1 MRYASAVVGLVVAAG
16 AVAGIV
22 RPDSGVIAAQAA
34 GQMPPPAPQARQMPL
49 FAVDPAW
56 PQLPNKWV
64 LGQTPGIAVDRH
76 DHVWILHRPR
86 TVPEDKRAQA
96 APAVIEFDEK
106 GKFVNA
112 WGGPGTGFDWP
123 DSEHG
128 IFVDYKDNVW
138 IGGSSPTSNS
148 LTQRSDDMLVKFTRK
163 GKFLLQIGGPDKS
176 RGNADQASVNK
187 PADAFVYQKT
197 NELFVADGYGNRRV
211 IVFDADTGAFK
222 RMWGAFGNAPI
233 DAPQAA
239 ARGAAP
245 AGGTAPA
252 AGNTAPA
259 AGAAAPAGGAAAPA
273 AGARGAPPLD
283 TTGDGSP
290 QFGGPVHSVKVS
302 NDGIVYVADRPNR
315 RIQLFDVGGK
325 YQRQMFINRAGPSTN
340 SVAGLAFSPDQQQR
354 FLYVADYGNSKL
366 LVVERATLEVLYQF
380 GGLGEERGRFR
391 GPHHVAADSKGNL
404 YVVEVSPGNRAQR
417 FVFKGLSATPPP
429 DAVK

>member
-1 MRYASAVVGLVVAAG
+1 
-16 AVAGIV
+16 
-22 RPDSGVIAAQAA
+22 
-34 GQMPPPAPQARQMPL
+34 
-49 FAVDPAW
+49 
-56 PQLPNKWV
+56 
-64 LGQTPGIAVDRH
+64 
-76 DHVWILHRPR
+76 
-86 TVPEDKRAQA
+86 
-96 APAVIEFDEK
+96 
-106 GKFVNA
+106 
-112 WGGPGTGFDWP
+112 
-123 DSEHG
+123 
-128 IFVDYKDNVW
+128 
-138 IGGSSPTSNS
+138 
-148 LTQRSDDMLVKFTRK
+148 MLVKFTSK

-222 RMWGAFGNAPI
+222 RMWGAFGNAPV
-233 DAPQAA
+233 DAPPAA

-245 AGGTAPA
+245 AAGGTAPAGGTPPAGRATAPA

-259 AGAAAPAGGAAAPA
+259 AGGSAPAAGNPAPAAGNPAPAGGAP

-315 RIQLFDVGGK
+315 RIQLYDVAGK
-325 YQRQMFINRAGPSTN
+325 YQRQMFINRPGPSSN
-340 SVAGLAFSPDQQQR
+340 SVAGLAFSPDRQQR
-354 FLYVADYGNSKL
+354 FLYVADYGNSRL

-380 GGLGEERGRFR
+380 GGLGEEPGRFR

-417 FVFKGLSATPPP
+417 FVLKGLVTTPPP
-429 DAVK
+429 DALK

>member
-1 MRYASAVVGLVVAAG
+1 MRQYAIAVVCVSVAAG
-16 AVAGIV
+16 IAAGTV
-22 RPDSGVIAAQAA
+22 RPDAGLGAAQA
-34 GQMPPPAPQARQMPL
+34 ARQMPL
-49 FAVDPAW
+49 FAVDTTW
-56 PQLPNKWV
+56 PRLPNNWV

-86 TVPEDKRAQA
+86 TVPEAQRAQA
-96 APAVIEFDEK
+96 APAVLEFDER
-106 GKFVNA
+106 GRFVNA
-112 WGGPGTGFDWP
+112 WGGPGAGFDWP

-148 LTQRSDDMLVKFTRK
+148 LTQRSDDMLVKFTSK
-163 GKFLLQIGGPDKS
+163 GRFLLQIGGPDKS
-176 RGNADQASVNK
+176 KGNSDQTSVNK

-211 IVFDADTGAFK
+211 IVFDADTGAYR
-222 RMWGAFGNAPI
+222 RMWGAFGNPPV
-233 DAPQAA
+233 DAPQP

-245 AGGTAPA
+245 AGRAGTPA
-252 AGNTAPA
+252 A
-259 AGAAAPAGGAAAPA
+259 AGPAAAPPAG
-273 AGARGAPPLD
+273 RGAPPLD

-315 RIQLFDVGGK
+315 RIQLFDLSGK
-325 YQRQMFINRAGPSTN
+325 YQKQVFINRAGPSSN
-340 SVAGLAFSPDQQQR
+340 SVAGLTFSPDRQQR
-354 FLYVADYGNSKL
+354 FLYVADYGNSRL
-366 LVVERATLEVLYQF
+366 LVLDRATLEVLYQF
-380 GGLGEERGRFR
+380 GGLGEEPGRFR

-417 FVFKGLSATPPP
+417 FVYKGLGSSPPP
-429 DAVK
+429 DALK

>member
-1 MRYASAVVGLVVAAG
+1 MTRRARVIVGLVAAAG
-16 AVAGIV
+16 ACAVAV
-22 RPDSGVIAAQAA
+22 RPDAGLRAAQA
-34 GQMPPPAPQARQMPL
+34 ARQMPL

-56 PQLPNKWV
+56 PSLPNTWV

-86 TVPEDKRAQA
+86 TVPEATRAQA
-96 APAVIEFDEK
+96 APAVLEFDEN
-106 GKFVNA
+106 GRFVNA

-148 LTQRSDDMLVKFTRK
+148 LTQRSDDMLLKFTSK
-163 GKFLLQIGGPDKS
+163 GKFLLQIGGPDRSK
-176 RGNADQASVNK
+176 GNADQASVNK

-222 RMWGAFGNAPI
+222 RMWGAFGNAPV
-233 DAPQAA
+233 DAAPA

-245 AGGTAPA
+245 PGAATPAGGTAPSR
-252 AGNTAPA
+252 
-259 AGAAAPAGGAAAPA
+259 GAAPPGGAAPGGAAAP

-283 TTGDGSP
+283 TTGDGAA

-325 YQRQMFINRAGPSTN
+325 YLRQMFINRAGPSTN
-340 SVAGLAFSPDQQQR
+340 SVAGLAFSPDPQQR
-354 FLYVADYGNSKL
+354 FLYVADYGNSRV

-391 GPHHVAADSKGNL
+391 GPHHVAVDSKGNL

-417 FVFKGLSATPPP
+417 FLLKGLGTAPPP
-429 DAVK
+429 DALQ